1 MSDYFEFFCPV
12 KIISGNKALEN
23 IPFELEILKS
33 SKPLIIT
40 DQGVRKAG
48 LIKHVTNAFKDSEI
62 TIAGIYDKVP
72 ADSSVKTVNDLAD
85 VYYTNDCDSIIAV
98 GGGSVMDTA
107 KGLNIVVSEKSN
119 DLMKFTGANALKSPL
134 NPLIAIPTTA
144 GTGSEVTA
152 VAVIADTDK
161 NKKLAFV
168 SYFLLPNVAVIDPR
182 MTLTLP
188 KLITASTA
196 MDAMTHAIEAYTC
209 LAKNPI
215 SDAYAYAAINLIS
228 QHLFGVLKNP
238 KQKTGRL
245 ALANAATMAGI
256 AFSNSMV
263 GMVHTLGHAVGA
275 VCHVPHGTAMSILLP
290 HVLTYNLEHG
300 DQNYKDTLGELLLP
314 LSGQQ
319 VFAQTTTAS
328 RSEKV
333 VNALH
338 DLKERLYQTA
348 GLPRTLLET
357 EKVDATQL
365 EVIANTAMQDPSSIY
380 NPVEINLNGILN
392 VLQSAYGER

>member
-1 MSDYFEFFCPV
+1 MSDYFEFYCPV

-23 IPFELEILKS
+23 IPFEIGLLNS
-33 SKPLIIT
+33 AKPLIIT
-40 DQGVRKAG
+40 DQGVRRAG
-48 LIKHVTNAFKDSEI
+48 LLKHLTSAFKDSEI
-62 TIAGIYDKVP
+62 MIGGIYDKVP
-72 ADSSVKTVNDLAD
+72 ADSSVKTVNELAD
-85 VYYTNDCDSIIAV
+85 IYYTNDCDSIIAI

-107 KGLNIVVSEKSN
+107 KGLNIVVSEKSH
-119 DLMKFTGANALKSPL
+119 DLMQFTGANALKRPL

-196 MDAMTHAIEAYTC
+196 MDAMTHAVEAYTC

-215 SDAYAYAAINLIS
+215 SDAYAYTAISLIS
-228 QHLFGVLKNP
+228 QHMFDVLNSP

-263 GMVHTLGHAVGA
+263 GLVHTLGHAVGA
-275 VCHVPHGTAMSILLP
+275 ICHVPHGTAMSILLP
-290 HVLTYNLEHG
+290 HVLSYNLEHG
-300 DQNYKDTLGELLLP
+300 DQNYKDNLGELLLP
-314 LSGQQ
+314 ISGQQ
-319 VFAQTTTAS
+319 VFAQTTTTS
-328 RSEKV
+328 RTEKV

-338 DLKERLYQTA
+338 DLKERLYQSA
-348 GLPRTLLET
+348 GLPRTLRET
-357 EKVDATQL
+357 EKVDADQL
-365 EVIANTAMQDPSSIY
+365 EEIANTALQDPSSIY
-380 NPVEINLNGILN
+380 NPVDIDFESLIA
-392 VLQSAYGER
+392 VLQSAFGES